1 VGGGEAGKKAKTTP
15 DAGEKSVSEKSQA
28 TRTCRNPFE
37 KSKSKGTEFFVR
49 EVKDKRMT
57 KNGPEFL
64 IGWRDFPL
72 ERDDTWE
79 PISNLTG
86 SEHMICEF
94 QKQHALDYEMKTAA
108 VLKQVADRK
117 KAVNEKNASTALDKT
132 ADDIQEARDDN
143 ACDDAEEEDD
153 DEEEHGEGRAA
164 SGVQR
169 KRRQER
175 SFYFTT
181 EAVKRMHSKEGGILT
196 AMCQVGG
203 HVECKK
209 TITMPNGGHVECKK
223 TITMPRPG
231 KTRVTHFFQWS
242 LNVFIWIILKEK
254 SMIRKYK
261 SLNLAFWMTSWVSV
275 VHQWMST
282 RPLSTG
288 RPN

>member
-1 VGGGEAGKKAKTTP
+1 VGVGEAGKKAKTTP

-37 KSKSKGTEFFVR
+37 KSKSKQTEFFVR

-153 DEEEHGEGRAA
+153 EEEEHGEGRAA

-203 HVECKK
+203 QVECKK

-275 VHQWMST
+275 AHQWMST